1 MKTHALFLGLLLA
14 LPAVASAQECSA
26 LKQNTLTSFGC
37 PASCKTYPCVL
48 YAPSLA
54 ESGKICT
61 KMSTAAGL
69 CASQTNFTVPDSTS
83 TSTCNVTYQC
93 MEMIVVQKSKQ
104 WLLAVAP
111 IGNADTASMAYVTQ
125 IKDIKY
131 DASAMTS
138 LYVP

>member
-1 MKTHALFLGLLLA
+1 MKTHAFTLALLLA
-14 LPAVASAQECSA
+14 LPAIADAQECSA
-26 LKQNTLTSFGC
+26 LKQNTLTSLNC

-54 ESGKICT
+54 DTKPCT
-61 KMSTAAGL
+61 KLSTAAGP

-93 MEMIVVQKSKQ
+93 MEAMVGQKTAQ
-104 WLLAVAP
+104 WVLAVAP
-111 IGNADTASMAYVTQ
+111 IRNADTASMAYVTQ

-138 LYVP
+138 LYVR